1 MTPPR
6 FCQNE
11 PMSGHSKWAN
21 IRIRKGKQDAVR
33 SKLFTKL
40 AREIIVAAK
49 LGGGDPNANV
59 RLRAAVDKAKA
70 ESMPKD
76 NIERAIK
83 KGTGEIAGENFE
95 EITYEGIGPGGVAV
109 MIDVYSENR
118 NRTVAEIR
126 HALSRNGGNLT
137 ENGSV
142 AWQFKSVGQITVKR
156 DAVDEETL
164 TLTALD
170 AGAVDVSTEGD
181 GSFVVETKV
190 EGLHKCADAL
200 NKAGIPTEDVS
211 MTRIATNVANPTRDE
226 MRQLVRL
233 LDALED
239 LDDVKET
246 QINADIPEE
255 ILQEA

>member
-1 MTPPR
+1 MA
-6 FCQNE
+6 
-11 PMSGHSKWAN
+11 GHSKWAN
-21 IRIRKGKQDAVR
+21 IRIRKGKQDKIR

-49 LGGGDPNANV
+49 LGGGDPSMNA
-59 RLRAAVDKAKA
+59 RLRTAIDKAKA
-70 ESMPKD
+70 ESVPKD

-83 KGTGEIAGENFE
+83 RGTGEIEGENFE
-95 EITYEGIGPGGVAV
+95 EITYEGIGPGGVAI

-118 NRTVAEIR
+118 NRTVGELR

-142 AWQFKSVGQITVKR
+142 SWQFKAVGQITVKKK
-156 DAVDEETL
+156 AVDEETL
-164 TLTALD
+164 TLAALD
-170 AGAVDVSTEGD
+170 AGADDVTTDEEGN
-181 GSFVVETKV
+181 FVVLTPV
-190 EGLHKCADAL
+190 EALHKCADAL
-200 NKAGIPTEDVS
+200 NKNGIPSEDVVK
-211 MTRIATNVANPTRDE
+211 TRIATNMANPTSDE

-233 LDALED
+233 LDVLED

-246 QINADIPEE
+246 QINAEIPEE

>member
-1 MTPPR
+1 
-6 FCQNE
+6 
-11 PMSGHSKWAN
+11 
-21 IRIRKGKQDAVR
+21 
-33 SKLFTKL
+33 
-40 AREIIVAAK
+40 
-49 LGGGDPNANV
+49 
-59 RLRAAVDKAKA
+59 
-70 ESMPKD
+70 
-76 NIERAIK
+76 
-83 KGTGEIAGENFE
+83 
-95 EITYEGIGPGGVAV
+95 

-142 AWQFKSVGQITVKR
+142 AWQFKSVGQITVKK

>member
-1 MTPPR
+1 MA
-6 FCQNE
+6 
-11 PMSGHSKWAN
+11 GHSKWAN
-21 IRIRKGKQDAVR
+21 IRIRKGKQDKLR

-49 LGGGDPNANV
+49 LGGGDPNMNA

-70 ESMPKD
+70 ESLPKE

-83 KGTGEIAGENFE
+83 KGTGEIEGENFE

-118 NRTVAEIR
+118 NRTVGELR

-142 AWQFKSVGQITVKR
+142 SWQFKAVGQITVKK

-164 TLTALD
+164 TLAALD
-170 AGAVDVSTEGD
+170 AGAEDVTTDPEGN
-181 GSFVVETKV
+181 FVVQTPV
-190 EGLHKCADAL
+190 DAL
-200 NKAGIPTEDVS
+200 HRCAESLNSQGIPTEDAS
-211 MTRIATNVANPTRDE
+211 LTRLATNMASPTPQE

-233 LDALED
+233 LDALEE

-246 QINADIPEE
+246 QINAEIPDE

>member
-1 MTPPR
+1 MA
-6 FCQNE
+6 
-11 PMSGHSKWAN
+11 GHSKWAN

-83 KGTGEIAGENFE
+83 KGTGEIAGENYE

-142 AWQFKSVGQITVKR
+142 AWQFKSVGQIVVKQ

-164 TLTALD
+164 TLAALD
-170 AGAVDVSTEGD
+170 AGAEDVSTQGD
-181 GSFVVETKV
+181 GSFVVETRV
-190 EGLHKCADAL
+190 EALHKCADAL
-200 NKAGIPTEDVS
+200 NRAGIPTEDVS
-211 MTRIATNVANPTRDE
+211 MTRIATNVANPTLDE

-246 QINADIPEE
+246 QINANIPEE

>member
-1 MTPPR
+1 MA
-6 FCQNE
+6 
-11 PMSGHSKWAN
+11 GHSKWAN
-21 IRIRKGKQDAVR
+21 IRIRKGKQDKIR

-40 AREIIVAAK
+40 AREIIVAAR
-49 LGGGDPNANV
+49 LGGGDPAMNA

-70 ESMPKD
+70 ESVPKD

-83 KGTGEIAGENFE
+83 KGTGEIEGENFE
-95 EITYEGIGPGGVAV
+95 EITYEGIGPGGVAI

-118 NRTVAEIR
+118 NRTVGDLR

-142 AWQFKSVGQITVKR
+142 SWQFKAVGQIVVKTS
-156 DAVDEETL
+156 AVDEETL
-164 TLTALD
+164 TLAALD
-170 AGAVDVSTEGD
+170 AGADDVTTDEEGN
-181 GSFVVETKV
+181 FIVQTPVEA
-190 EGLHKCADAL
+190 LHRCADAL
-200 NKAGIPTEDVS
+200 NKQGIPTEDAAL
-211 MTRIATNVANPTRDE
+211 TRLATNMANPTPDE

-233 LDALED
+233 LDALEE

-246 QINADIPEE
+246 QINAEIPED